1 MPVPEATTAAL
12 SVGDIAALS
21 DEQLAQFMQKHRSHN
36 GDFDIPIQDGWDE
49 LSLHARNELV
59 ERLKAQERILSQN
72 PVCQSRPL
80 DLDRLDARLRQVS
93 NGDELKPQDQQRM
106 QGRITPPY
114 SEEDELRDHI
124 DDETDAYNELVKDGG
139 RPIYQ
144 ISLIEDVCR
153 NPEEYREMLWPF
165 WDYTRGTQLSWLV
178 FQRQQKR
185 WRDFRRW
192 QVDNR
197 GLEDEDGGFPAFVD
211 MMKRLYAKDE
221 STGELARLEADP
233 SWLKSEWLHDQRK
246 RGRQRRWHRERGCN
260 GFSDYVDAVKRR
272 LARHGFTQPFQ
283 LQEDPKLQD
292 KLTTW
297 IEYLCFEYW
306 WLDRY
311 TDSIKRLKPDHDRR
325 WQELVDKKIPKP
337 HETQEFIR
345 TTPSSMQR
353 QRDDDQAWKAKMAAE
368 AEAKRVYFLTQ
379 KDSSRLS
386 IPEEKRK
393 QMLLVATKKIV
404 AAKKLYE
411 STKQRND
418 LVTNFIRETFAYV
431 GAKRDAAGHAALT
444 QWVLEQVALVEAE
457 SVQPN
462 MTGGATDTKSGKR
475 KRSQDDANPEER
487 CQKKRK
493 PGQTERP
500 RLSRCAMPLSRPP
513 KDPAAVQGSQHDRA
527 TPSRLLPLSIQDN
540 CDQNREQT
548 PAKVSEAHQPPS
560 PRQRRPKTGAA
571 QEHTKH
577 HRDNDSANRSPVLQK
592 ICTMLVPS
600 VTELPQFVT
609 AISVLSVGQRDEGK
623 LKWRQSTPKSRQERR
638 VSARWH
644 EEWAW

>member
-1 MPVPEATTAAL
+1 M
-12 SVGDIAALS
+12 
-21 DEQLAQFMQKHRSHN
+21 
-36 GDFDIPIQDGWDE
+36 
-49 LSLHARNELV
+49 
-59 ERLKAQERILSQN
+59 
-72 PVCQSRPL
+72 CQSRPL

-93 NGDELKPQDQQRM
+93 DGDELKPQDQQRM

-114 SEEDELRDHI
+114 SEEEELRDHI

-306 WLDRY
+306 WLDRH
-311 TDSIKRLKPDHDRR
+311 TDSIERLKPDHDRR
-325 WQELVDKKIPKP
+325 WQELVDKKIPKL
-337 HETQEFIR
+337 HETEDSIR

-353 QRDDDQAWKAKMAAE
+353 QRDADRAREAKMVAD

-379 KDSSRLS
+379 KDIHRLS
-386 IPEEKRK
+386 IPEEQRKR
-393 QMLLVATKKIV
+393 MLLAAMENIMAAKRLYETTKK
-404 AAKKLYE
+404 
-411 STKQRND
+411 RND
-418 LVTNFIRETFAYV
+418 LVRSFIRATSAYV
-431 GAKRDAAGHAALT
+431 DAKRDTAGHTALA

-462 MTGGATDTKSGKR
+462 MTVAGADTKSGKR
-475 KRSQDDANPEER
+475 KRSEDDANPEER
-487 CQKKRK
+487 CQKKPK
-493 PGQTERP
+493 PGQTELRRLSRRSGTGSADLGEACQSPSRTVLDTHYMTRDDTPGRQSRQANPTRSARSSNASLTPTQGPRRSARIAARHSHSQPTSTAEHSRQLRP
-500 RLSRCAMPLSRPP
+500 RLRANPRQSLSTSHLSR
-513 KDPAAVQGSQHDRA
+513 R
-527 TPSRLLPLSIQDN
+527 
-540 CDQNREQT
+540 
-548 PAKVSEAHQPPS
+548 
-560 PRQRRPKTGAA
+560 TGAA
-571 QEHTKH
+571 VA
-577 HRDNDSANRSPVLQK
+577 SK
-592 ICTMLVPS
+592 IGM
-600 VTELPQFVT
+600 
-609 AISVLSVGQRDEGK
+609 R
-623 LKWRQSTPKSRQERR
+623 ERR
-638 VSARWH
+638 SGAQVRRMSKRL
-644 EEWAW
+644 ETRGK